1 MAGSQGPVRTGA
13 FAYLEYGYENVAF
26 NTAGTVLDAVFG
38 LEQKIS
44 GWTYTN
50 NKITLAQLNSVFPKT
65 YAYGQTQGSLT
76 IDWVMSNPWWL
87 KSVFDNRVFAAAS
100 PDTSTFSIV
109 DKLVSSF
116 TVEIGIDQQGGPG
129 TGSDI
134 VRTLA
139 GCIMNSVSIKSSI
152 GELARVSG
160 DIAYASDTSTSV
172 LDATIAE
179 EDVGLAVD
187 EHIPFTFA
195 HGSLDFPDGTTI
207 AELQDVDLTLNQN
220 SELLWGHGSN
230 IAVDAF
236 RRLFEITGRFSATY
250 VDQSE
255 LNKVYAQ
262 TGVNGTTQASE
273 QPTIT
278 LTFDNGETGN
288 AQRSIVFS
296 GTGVG
301 IADHSTNV
309 EPNEP
314 IFEELNWQVSGMTV
328 VASGDHVTTSPAGDP
343 SD

>member
-13 FAYLEYGYENVAF
+13 FAYLEYGYETVAF
-26 NTAGTVLDAVFG
+26 NTTPTVSDAVFG

-76 IDWVMSNPWWL
+76 VDWVMSNPWWL
-87 KSVFDNRVFAAAS
+87 KAVFDNRVFASAT

-109 DKLVSSF
+109 DKLVSTF
-116 TVEIGIDQQGGPG
+116 GIEIGIDQQGSP
-129 TGSDI
+129 GSDI
-134 VRTLA
+134 VRKLG

-152 GELARVSG
+152 GELARVSA
-160 DIAYASDTSTSV
+160 DIAYASDTSSST
-172 LDATIAE
+172 LDSTIASE
-179 EDVGLAVD
+179 TVGLGVD

-220 SELLWGHGSN
+220 SDLLWGHGSN

-273 QPTIT
+273 QPSVT
-278 LTFDNGETGN
+278 LTFDNGEAGN
-288 AQRSIVFS
+288 SLRKIVFS

-301 IADHSTNV
+301 IADHGTNV

-314 IFEELNWQVSGMTV
+314 IFEEINWQVSGMTV
-328 VASGDHVTTSPAGDP
+328 VASGDHNTTSPAGDP
-343 SD
+343 TD